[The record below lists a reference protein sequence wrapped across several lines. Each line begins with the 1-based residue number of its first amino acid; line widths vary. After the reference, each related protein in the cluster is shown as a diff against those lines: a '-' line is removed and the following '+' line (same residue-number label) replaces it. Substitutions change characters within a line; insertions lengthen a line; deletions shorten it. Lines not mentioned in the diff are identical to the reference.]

1 MIDPI
6 RWGIIATGNIAHK
19 LAHDI
24 KTMPDAQLMAV
35 GSRSR
40 ESADAFAQEFGIPH
54 AYASYE
60 EVANDPDVDVVYV
73 ATPNDLHAGNVRACI
88 EAGKAVLCE
97 KPFTLNAAQAKP
109 LIELARR
116 KRVFLMEAM
125 WSRFIPTHR
134 KLYDMV
140 RTGALGEIRMI
151 QGDFGFKA
159 EYDPANRLFNPARGG
174 GALLDLGVYPIALT
188 VRLLGAP
195 DTISGHVTMTESGVD
210 EQSAV
215 VLGYKSGALAVLTS
229 SAAVQTFNEAR
240 VFGTKGRARLEE
252 PFWKADQLSTYIEH
266 QEQHYVLPRED
277 WGYQYQLEEVHRC
290 MRAGE
295 IESPG
300 MPHADTMTILTIM
313 DTLRAQWG
321 MKYPGE

>member
-6 RWGIIATGNIAHK
+6 RWGIIATGQIAHK

-24 KTMPDAQLMAV
+24 KSLPDAQLMAV
-35 GSRSR
+35 GSRSQ
-40 ESADAFAQEFGIPH
+40 ESASAFAKEFGIPH
-54 AYASYE
+54 AHPTYE
-60 EVANDPDVDVVYV
+60 GVANDPDVDVVYI
-73 ATPNDLHAGNVRACI
+73 ATPNDLHAENVRACI

-97 KPFTLNAAQAKP
+97 KPFTLNAAQARP
-109 LIELARR
+109 LIELART

-134 KLYDMV
+134 KLHDMV

-151 QGDFGFKA
+151 QADFGFKA
-159 EYDPANRLFNPARGG
+159 EYDPENRLFNPARGG

-188 VRLLGAP
+188 VRLMGEP
-195 DTISGHVTMTESGVD
+195 ETITSHVTLAASGVD

-215 VLGYKSGALAVLTS
+215 VFGYASGAFAVLTS
-229 SAAVQTFNEAR
+229 SAGVQTFNEAR
-240 VFGTKGRARLEE
+240 IIGTKGRARLEE

-290 MRAGE
+290 IRAGE

-300 MPHADTMTILTIM
+300 MPHADTLAILSIT
-313 DTLRAQWG
+313 DTLRAHWG
-321 MKYPGE
+321 VKFPGE

>member
-1 MIDPI
+1 VIDPI

-24 KTMPDAQLMAV
+24 KSMPDAQLMAV
-35 GSRSR
+35 GSRSQ

-54 AYASYE
+54 AHGTYE
-60 EVANDPDVDVVYV
+60 GVANDPDVDVVYI
-73 ATPNDLHAGNVRACI
+73 ATPNDLHAENVRACI

-109 LIELARR
+109 LIELARS
-116 KRVFLMEAM
+116 KGVFLMEAM

-140 RTGALGEIRMI
+140 RTGALGDIRMV
-151 QGDFGFKA
+151 QADFGFKA
-159 EYDPANRLFNPARGG
+159 EYDPENRLFNPARGG

-195 DTISGHVTMTESGVD
+195 DTISGHVTLAASGVD

-215 VLGYKSGALAVLTS
+215 VFGYASGAFAVLTS
-229 SAAVQTFNEAR
+229 SAGVQTFNEAR

-300 MPHADTMTILTIM
+300 MPHADTLTILTIM

-321 MKYPGE
+321 VKFPGE

>member
-1 MIDPI
+1 
-6 RWGIIATGNIAHK
+6 
-19 LAHDI
+19 
-24 KTMPDAQLMAV
+24 V
-35 GSRSR
+35 
-40 ESADAFAQEFGIPH
+40 
-54 AYASYE
+54 
-60 EVANDPDVDVVYV
+60 VNDPDIDVVYI
-73 ATPNDLHAGNVRACI
+73 ATPNDLHAENVRACI

-97 KPFTLNAAQAKP
+97 KPFTLNAPQARP

-134 KLYDMV
+134 KLHDMV
-140 RTGALGEIRMI
+140 RTGALGEIRML
-151 QGDFGFKA
+151 QADFGFKA
-159 EYDPANRLFNPARGG
+159 EYDPENRLFNPARGG
-174 GALLDLGVYPIALT
+174 GALLDLGVYLIALT
-188 VRLLGAP
+188 VRLMGEP
-195 DTISGHVTMTESGVD
+195 ETITSHVTMAASGVD

-215 VLGYKSGALAVLTS
+215 VFGYASGAFAVLTS
-229 SAAVQTFNEAR
+229 SAGVQTFNEAR
-240 VFGTKGRARLEE
+240 IIGTKGRARLEE

-290 MRAGE
+290 IRAGE

-300 MPHADTMTILTIM
+300 MPHADTLAILSIT

-321 MKYPGE
+321 VKFPGE